1 MTINSGYDVI
11 ILGAGPAGLTA
22 GIYTARSGL
31 KTLIIEEKFPG
42 GLMSEA
48 PFIENYPGLH
58 EGITGLELS
67 NRMEL
72 QAKKFGVQIN
82 SPEKAVELRLEGET
96 KIVRTEK
103 STYNASALILSLG
116 NIFRRLNV
124 PGEKEFRGKGV
135 SYCATCDG
143 HFFKGKKVLV
153 VGGGNSTAET
163 AIYLSALASDVKMIH
178 HGASLR
184 AEDAFVKQLRNNNV
198 NVILNTAVK
207 EIRGEKVVKD
217 VVLEDVKTGKYRIV
231 ETDGVFVQIG
241 ENPSSVIAQNAG
253 VKTDE
258 KGYFIVDDLQRT
270 NIEGVYAAGDATN
283 CPVKQ
288 IGTAVGQAI
297 IAAVETFAYIRRP
310 RQYPR

>member
-1 MTINSGYDVI
+1 MIDSGYDVI
-11 ILGAGPAGLTA
+11 ILGGGPAGLTA

-42 GLMSEA
+42 GKMSEA

-96 KIVRTEK
+96 KIVRTDK
-103 STYNASALILSLG
+103 RTYNVSALILSLG
-116 NIFRRLNV
+116 NIFRQLNV

-153 VGGGNSTAET
+153 IGGGNNTAET

-178 HGASLR
+178 HGDFLR
-184 AEDAFVKQLRNNNV
+184 AEDALLKQLGNNNV

-217 VVLEDVKTGKYRIV
+217 VVLEDVKTGKYRVI

-253 VKTDE
+253 VKTDK
-258 KGYFIVDDLQRT
+258 KGYFIVDDRQRT

-297 IAAVETFAYIRRP
+297 IAAIETFAYIRKLH
-310 RQYPR
+310 